1 MIITDIG
8 HLEVFAAGRAFA
20 LIPSFQAM
28 TRIGS
33 PEQIVATMAG
43 VFGSYYPKHRITNH
57 TLAREVIRRAYA
69 ETTSAAA
76 RVVQACCDDDMREV
90 LGEITVTARGTLRR
104 CAGLMPL
111 DDIHIIAQHLLLHG
125 VIGDQPPEGGEEKG
139 GYSPRFEARS
149 WVYLAMAHLGI
160 SETEAWGMTMTGL
173 RAALAAK
180 YPQKEKPKIPTEQE
194 YDEFMEMADALM
206 VADSGVQSL

>member
-8 HLEVFAAGRAFA
+8 HLEVHAAGRGYA

-33 PEQIVATMAG
+33 PEEIVTIMAA
-43 VFGSYYPKHRITNH
+43 VFGSHYPKHRITNPV
-57 TLAREVIRRAYA
+57 LARDAMRRAYA
-69 ETTSAAA
+69 ETMAAA
-76 RVVQACCDDDMREV
+76 VRVVQACCDDDMQAV
-90 LGEITVTARGTLRR
+90 LGETTVTARGNLRHR
-104 CAGLMPL
+104 AGLMPL
-111 DDIHIIAQHLLLHG
+111 DDVYIIAQHLLLHG
-125 VIGDQPPEGGEEKG
+125 VIGDQPADGGEANGE
-139 GYSPRFEARS
+139 YSPRFEARS

-180 YPQKEKPKIPTEQE
+180 YPQKEKPKIPTEEE

-206 VADSGVQSL
+206 VADANSYH